1 MISID
6 IDAKQLKRLRKATA
20 MAGKKF
26 PRELAAAVNSV
37 AKKTRINIG
46 RRIRQTINLKKA
58 VAERPIKIKKVATA
72 ETPVGVVSIDRERR
86 EGLQHFGARQTGK
99 GVTYKIDKRGG
110 RKLVAG
116 AFMGPRPGVLA
127 PKLYGG
133 VWKRQGE
140 ARKMTKGRHEGRIR
154 QPIVKLYGVSPY
166 GAYAKN
172 DMSGFEVQFINKGL
186 RTEMERR
193 IKLNILRASGLVSK

>member
-1 MISID
+1 MIGIEVN
-6 IDAKQLKRLRKATA
+6 AKQIKRLTEAVGKARKN
-20 MAGKKF
+20 F

-37 AKKTRINIG
+37 SKKTRISIG

-58 VAERPIKIKKVATA
+58 DAEKPIKIKKTATA
-72 ETPVGVVSIDRERR
+72 QTPVGVVSIDRETRA
-86 EGLQHFGARQTGK
+86 GLQHFAARQNGR
-99 GVTYKIDKRGG
+99 GVSYKISKQGG

-127 PKLYGG
+127 PKLNGG
-133 VWKRQGE
+133 VFKRVG
-140 ARKMTKGRHEGRIR
+140 KSR

-172 DMSGFEVQFINKGL
+172 NMSKAEVEFINKSL
-186 RTEMERR
+186 MTEMERR

>member
-1 MISID
+1 MIGIEVN
-6 IDAKQLKRLRKATA
+6 AKQIKRLTEAVRKAR
-20 MAGKKF
+20 KNF

-37 AKKTRINIG
+37 SKKTRISIG

-58 VAERPIKIKKVATA
+58 DAEKPIKIKKTATA
-72 ETPVGVVSIDRERR
+72 QTPVGVVSIDRETRA
-86 EGLQHFGARQTGK
+86 GLQHFAARQNAR
-99 GVTYKIDKRGG
+99 GVSYKISKQGG

-127 PKLYGG
+127 SKLNGG
-133 VWKRQGE
+133 VFKRVG
-140 ARKMTKGRHEGRIR
+140 KSR

-172 DMSGFEVQFINKGL
+172 NMSKAEVEFINKSL
-186 RTEMERR
+186 MTEMERR

>member
-1 MISID
+1 MIGIEVN
-6 IDAKQLKRLRKATA
+6 AKQIKRLTEAVGKARKN
-20 MAGKKF
+20 F

-37 AKKTRINIG
+37 SKKTRISIG

-58 VAERPIKIKKVATA
+58 DAEKPIKIKKTATA
-72 ETPVGVVSIDRERR
+72 QTPVGVVSIDRETRA
-86 EGLQHFGARQTGK
+86 GLQHFAARQNAR
-99 GVTYKIDKRGG
+99 GVSYKISKQGG

-127 PKLYGG
+127 PKLNGG
-133 VWKRQGE
+133 VFKRVG
-140 ARKMTKGRHEGRIR
+140 KSR

-172 DMSGFEVQFINKGL
+172 NMSKAEVEFINKSL
-186 RTEMERR
+186 MTEMERR

>member
-1 MISID
+1 MIGIEVN
-6 IDAKQLKRLRKATA
+6 AKQIKRLTEAVGKARKN
-20 MAGKKF
+20 F

-37 AKKTRINIG
+37 SKKTRISIG

-58 VAERPIKIKKVATA
+58 DAEKPIKIKKTATA
-72 ETPVGVVSIDRERR
+72 QAPVGVVSIDRETRA
-86 EGLQHFGARQTGK
+86 GLQHFAARQNAR
-99 GVTYKIDKRGG
+99 GVSYKISKQGG

-127 PKLYGG
+127 PKLNGG
-133 VWKRQGE
+133 VFKRVG
-140 ARKMTKGRHEGRIR
+140 KSR

-172 DMSGFEVQFINKGL
+172 NMSKAEVEFINKSL
-186 RTEMERR
+186 MTEMERR

>member
-6 IDAKQLKRLRKATA
+6 IDAKQLKRLTEAVGKARKN
-20 MAGKKF
+20 F

-37 AKKTRINIG
+37 SKKTRISIG

-58 VAERPIKIKKVATA
+58 DAEKPIKIKKTATA
-72 ETPVGVVSIDRERR
+72 QTPVGVVSIDRETRA
-86 EGLQHFGARQTGK
+86 GLQHFSARQNAR
-99 GVTYKIDKRGG
+99 GVSYKISKQGG

-127 PKLYGG
+127 PKLNGG
-133 VWKRQGE
+133 VFKRVG
-140 ARKMTKGRHEGRIR
+140 KSR

-172 DMSGFEVQFINKGL
+172 NMSKAEVEFINKSL
-186 RTEMERR
+186 MTEMERR

>member
-1 MISID
+1 MIGIEVN
-6 IDAKQLKRLRKATA
+6 AKQIKRLTEAVGKARKNL
-20 MAGKKF
+20 

-37 AKKTRINIG
+37 SKKTRISIG

-58 VAERPIKIKKVATA
+58 DAEKPIKIKKTATA
-72 ETPVGVVSIDRERR
+72 QAPVGVVSIDRETRA
-86 EGLQHFGARQTGK
+86 GLQHFAARQNAR
-99 GVTYKIDKRGG
+99 GVSYKISKQGG

-127 PKLYGG
+127 PKLNGG
-133 VWKRQGE
+133 VFKRVG
-140 ARKMTKGRHEGRIR
+140 KSR

-172 DMSGFEVQFINKGL
+172 NMSKAEVEFINKSL
-186 RTEMERR
+186 MTEMERR

>member
-6 IDAKQLKRLRKATA
+6 IDARQLKRLRKATA

-37 AKKTRINIG
+37 AKKTRISIG

-58 VAERPIKIKKVATA
+58 VAERPVKIKKVATA
-72 ETPVGVVSIDRERR
+72 DTPVGVVSIDRERR
-86 EGLQHFGARQTGK
+86 EGLHNFSARQTGK

-127 PKLYGG
+127 PKLNGG
-133 VWKRQGE
+133 VFKRVG
-140 ARKMTKGRHEGRIR
+140 KSRH
-154 QPIVKLYGVSPY
+154 PIVKLYGVSPY

-186 RTEMERR
+186 LTEMERR